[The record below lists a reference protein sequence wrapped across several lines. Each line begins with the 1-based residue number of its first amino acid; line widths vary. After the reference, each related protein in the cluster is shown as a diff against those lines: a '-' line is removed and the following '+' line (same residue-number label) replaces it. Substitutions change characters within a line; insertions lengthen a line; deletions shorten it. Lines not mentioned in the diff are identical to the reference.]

1 MGDSVCSS
9 ETAFDVIE
17 RAHQHAHELVSRCER
32 LAEHLCGPYIGD
44 AECIG
49 DDMPMGVFPAAENRA
64 RYLNSAL
71 YRADLALERIAEM
84 VPPMPKAAVCV
95 PRPPSCR

>member
-1 MGDSVCSS
+1 MGDNVCSS

-17 RAHQHAHELVSRCER
+17 RVNQHAHELVSRCER

-44 AECIG
+44 AECFG
-49 DDMPMGVFPAAENRA
+49 DDVPMGVFPSIENRA

-71 YRADLALERIAEM
+71 YRADRALERIAEM
-84 VPPMPKAAVCV
+84 APPMPKAAVSV
-95 PRPPSCR
+95 PSGPRSR